1 MTKFKFLFL
10 ILILSVSC
18 KQDKPKPVANKKVT
32 QQVVEKD
39 STYYDSLAIL
49 SPEGSVRWMVD
60 TIVVNSASRQR
71 DIKVE
76 NSRSRYSDIPEYM
89 NTIKGYS
96 QADTIV
102 GDFNGDGRKEKAW
115 FKYRKGEKHYN
126 IDREKLTQKE
136 LAKIP
141 DSLIVELDDNE
152 LLFSDKSIKPL
163 KIKSIKYDWVLKNE
177 GDLNDD
183 GKDEIG
189 ILPGWGTSAC
199 RNYKVYTYKK
209 NKWKMICDIGS
220 TLNMRAKGLV
230 AIEKD
235 KSRKGYVIIRESM
248 ENYIWSHPNHKIPTE
263 FINGNCCNRSN
274 VMEYSIKLKK

>member
-1 MTKFKFLFL
+1 MKINQFIFLV
-10 ILILSVSC
+10 LILSVSC
-18 KQDKPKPVANKKVT
+18 KQDKLKPVTSKNVS
-32 QQVVEKD
+32 QSIIEKD
-39 STYYDSLAIL
+39 TIYNDIIAIL
-49 SPEGSVRWMVD
+49 SPEGSVSWTKD

-71 DIKVE
+71 NE
-76 NSRSRYSDIPEYM
+76 NSQTIPDYV
-89 NTIKGYS
+89 NTIKGYPDV
-96 QADTIV
+96 DTIV
-102 GDFNGDGRKEKAW
+102 GDFNGDGKKEKAW

-163 KIKSIKYDWVLKNE
+163 KIKYIKYDWVLKNE

-199 RNYKVYTYKK
+199 RNYKVFTYKK
-209 NKWKMICDIGS
+209 NRWKMICYIGS
-220 TLNMRAKGLV
+220 TLNMRAKGFV
-230 AIEKD
+230 VIEKD
-235 KSRKGYVIIRESM
+235 KSRKGYAIIRESV
-248 ENYIWSHPNHKIPTE
+248 ENYIWSHPKHKIPAE
-263 FINGNCCNRSN
+263 FTNSNCCTRSN
-274 VMEYSIKLKK
+274 VMEYSLKLK